1 MGTLKNIC
9 AVLTF
14 GTILAGSTAVM
25 AAPVYRTAIPPS
37 ATLKYKVTASYN
49 GLSLSGNSL
58 IQWQTNLKD
67 YAIKDSCT
75 VTFFGNVLNAASS
88 GLVDSHG
95 LKPANYA
102 ETKRHK
108 KFSAT
113 INQANG
119 SFKPSDGDGSIPFS
133 GQVQDHSSVVWQL
146 SAIANGNKEHVIPG
160 NSYTLQV
167 IGHRGVRS
175 WTFHVSRNETLSTPA
190 GNFQTAVLS
199 GNNGKNQTMTI
210 WLAKDNYYYPVQ
222 LYFKDNSFETRQTVS
237 SIQ

>member
-1 MGTLKNIC
+1 METIKNIC
-9 AVLTF
+9 AALIF
-14 GTILAGSTAVM
+14 GIILAGSTAVM
-25 AAPVYRTAIPPS
+25 AAPVYSTAIPPS
-37 ATLKYKVTASYN
+37 ATLKYKVTTSYN
-49 GLSLSGNSL
+49 GLSLSGNSVM
-58 IQWQTNLKD
+58 QWKTNLKD
-67 YAIKDSCT
+67 YSLRNSCT
-75 VTFFGNVLNAASS
+75 ITFFGNVLNAASS
-88 GLVDSHG
+88 GQVNSQG

-102 ETKRHK
+102 ETKHHK

-119 SFKPSDGDGSIPFS
+119 SFKPSDGDDSIPFS

-146 SAIANGNKEHVIPG
+146 SAIANGNKEHFVPG

-167 IGHRGVRS
+167 IGHRGVRN
-175 WTFHVSRNETLSTPA
+175 WTFRVARNETLSTPA
-190 GNFQTAVLS
+190 GNFQTAVLA

-210 WLAKDNYYYPVQ
+210 WLAEDNYYYPVQ